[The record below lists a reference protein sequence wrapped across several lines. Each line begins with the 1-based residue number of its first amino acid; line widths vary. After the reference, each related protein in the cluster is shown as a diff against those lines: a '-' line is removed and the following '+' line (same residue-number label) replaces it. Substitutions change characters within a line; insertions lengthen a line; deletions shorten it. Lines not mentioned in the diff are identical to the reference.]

1 MEPSPDDTIRHQEL
15 AKEQGFVDKAYA
27 TLDAWRH
34 VYREQQA
41 KIAAQI
47 SANPSARADRD
58 ALAAHYGDEAA
69 RLESVENH
77 LVFGR
82 LDMENGTQFHIGRVG
97 LRESASSTDND
108 PTNASVSPSVGD
120 AATATSPGSAEL
132 EDALSHQL
140 LIDWRAKASRPF
152 YQATAVQPMGVLCRR
167 HLGTELRQVVSL
179 EDELLNTD
187 AADTTTLQGEG
198 ALLAALSSARGGHM
212 QDIVGTIQ
220 AEQDRVIRADL
231 NAFLVV
237 QGGPGTGKTA
247 VALHRAAYLL
257 YAHRDLLGST
267 GVLVIGPNKTFL
279 RYIERV
285 LPALGETG
293 VVSITMGEAFPGVK
307 TVAER
312 PELRALKGDTRWIK
326 VAAAAVADLKRPPAT
341 DQELDLGHVQL
352 TLSTALVRDAMEAG
366 SHAGSTH
373 NQRWAAYAKYLVRE
387 LTAMYGGAEA
397 RPQDLEWMTEE
408 IRSSPIVRRAINRMY
423 LPASAPQLLERLY
436 AHPDYL
442 RRVVALAKVAFTSR
456 ELQSLVRPKGTPFTD
471 ADVPILD
478 ELAELLGPTPG
489 LTDEGSAARAHAHA
503 QREVQRARDAIE
515 AMDLGGGLVSPAQL
529 AASTRGVEILSPLE
543 QRARADRSWAYGH
556 VVVDEAQEL
565 TPMDWHLLL
574 RRCPSR
580 SFTVVGDVNQARH
593 PGDATDWQGL
603 LGPAT
608 RANPVMEALTI
619 NYRTPRRIMDLAQRV
634 LAANGGC
641 VPVPCHSARDLEDC
655 LEITDLPADISLED
669 LVAPTRRILDQEV
682 SRLETEVGSGEG
694 RLAVITNLGADFG
707 AALGLAQTDPLNDQV
722 TWITPEASK
731 GLEFDVVVLVDP
743 AGVAQVSAGDL
754 YVAMTRPTRRLHM
767 IKTGAVL
774 GID

>member
-1 MEPSPDDTIRHQEL
+1 MESGLDDNTRHQEQL
-15 AKEQGFVDKAYA
+15 KEQRFVDKAYA
-27 TLDAWRH
+27 TLDAWRN

-41 KIAAQI
+41 KIAAQL

-97 LRESASSTDND
+97 LREAAPGASTVGDGDTDGNG
-108 PTNASVSPSVGD
+108 SVG
-120 AATATSPGSAEL
+120 ATSQNRLGDAEL

-140 LIDWRAKASRPF
+140 LIDWRAKASQPF
-152 YQATAVQPMGVLCRR
+152 YQATAVQPLGVVKRR
-167 HLGTELRQVVSL
+167 HISTELRRVVSV
-179 EDELLNTD
+179 EDELLNTEA
-187 AADTTTLQGEG
+187 AADTALQGEG
-198 ALLAALSSARGGHM
+198 ALMAALAQARGGRM

-257 YAHRDLLGST
+257 YAHRDLLGSA
-267 GVLVIGPNKTFL
+267 GVLVIGPNQTFL

-307 TVAER
+307 TVPER
-312 PELRALKGDTRWIK
+312 DELRVLKGDTRWIK
-326 VAAAAVADLKRPPAT
+326 VAAAAVADLKRPPT
-341 DQELDLGHVQL
+341 QDQVLDLDHVQL
-352 TLSTALVRDAMEAG
+352 PLRAALVREAMEAG
-366 SHAGSTH
+366 SHAGATH

-387 LTAMYGGAEA
+387 LTALYGGAEA

-408 IRSSPIVRRAINRMY
+408 IRSSPVVRRAINRMY
-423 LPASAPQLLERLY
+423 LPAAAPELLKRMY
-436 AHPDYL
+436 AYPDYL
-442 RRVVALAKVAFTSR
+442 RRVVSRSGVSFTRR
-456 ELQSLVRPKGTPFTD
+456 ELDSVARPKGAPFTD

-478 ELAELLGPTPG
+478 ELAELLGSPPG
-489 LTDEGSAARAHAHA
+489 LTDEGAAARARA
-503 QREVQRARDAIE
+503 QREVERARDAIE
-515 AMDLGGGLVSPAQL
+515 AMNLGGGLVNPAML
-529 AASTRGVEILSPLE
+529 AASTRGVETLSPLE

-580 SFTVVGDVNQARH
+580 SFTVVGDVNQARY
-593 PGDATDWQGL
+593 PGAAHDWQGL

-619 NYRTPRRIMDLAQRV
+619 NYRTPRLVMELASRV
-634 LAANGGC
+634 LAASGGRE
-641 VPVPCHSARDLEDC
+641 PVPCRSARDVADC
-655 LEITDLPADISLED
+655 LEITNLPTGMS
-669 LVAPTRRILDQEV
+669 VAALAEKTRHIVDAEV
-682 SRLETEVGSGEG
+682 SRLEAEVGKGEG
-694 RLAVITNLGADFG
+694 KLAVISSLGADFG
-707 AALGLAQTDPLNDQV
+707 RALGLDHTDPLDDQV

-731 GLEFDVVVLVDP
+731 GLEFDVVILVEP
-743 AGVAQVSAGDL
+743 ARVARVSIGDL
-754 YVAMTRPTRRLHM
+754 YVAMTRPTRRLH
-767 IKTGAVL
+767 IVKTENL
-774 GID
+774 PGID